1 MPTRPRLSVFLMMHK
16 GMLYKTVNFTN
27 PVYVGD
33 PINTVKIFS
42 DFRADELFLVDID
55 CSKNKNEPD
64 YEMLN
69 SIAKYAQMPLCYGG
83 GINTI
88 SQIKTILSMGYEKV
102 LISSAVINNFQ
113 LIKDAINKF
122 GGQSIAVCID
132 VKFDSESKIYKAY
145 TINGTIESPIT
156 LEEILNKV
164 LLSGA
169 GEIIIN
175 SIDRDG
181 TRLGYDSNLMNFV
194 APKINIP
201 LVFLGGAGKINH
213 LSELLCNKMVNAA
226 AAGTIWTFIGKNK
239 SVLINYLPP
248 KKRLENKIFN
258 PC

>member
-16 GMLYKTVNFTN
+16 GVLYKTVNFKN

-33 PINTVKIFS
+33 PINAVKIFS

-55 CSKNKNEPD
+55 CSKYKNEPD
-64 YEMLN
+64 YEMLE

-83 GINTI
+83 GINNT

-102 LISSAVINNFQ
+102 LISSAAINNLQ
-113 LIKDAINKF
+113 LVNNAVSKF

-132 VKFDSESKIYKAY
+132 VKFDPVRKIYKAY
-145 TINGTIESPIT
+145 TINGTIESPIA
-156 LEEILNKV
+156 LDEILNKV
-164 LLSGA
+164 LASGA

-181 TRLGYDSNLMNFV
+181 TRLGYDLNLMSFV
-194 APKINIP
+194 APKINLP

-213 LSELLCNKMVNAA
+213 LNELLKNKMVNAA

-239 SVLINYLPP
+239 SVLINYFPP
-248 KKRLENKIFN
+248 KKRVENKIFN
-258 PC
+258 P